1 MTRRILVTGAS
12 GFAGRH
18 LLAALERAATVT
30 AWGRERTLPASEDAL
45 TWRAVDLLDR
55 HAVAREVAAAQPDLV
70 FHLAA
75 AAQVGASWRT
85 SGRTLAVNA
94 LGTHHLLSA
103 LKDRAPGARVIV
115 IGSAAVYRSSSEP
128 LREDSPLGPSSPYAV
143 SKLAQEEL
151 SLRAARFDGL
161 DLVVV
166 RPFNHTGPGQ
176 SPDYIASSVARQI
189 ALAEAG
195 RQPPR
200 LLVGNLEARRDLTD
214 VRDVVRAYVLLADKG
229 RSGEVYNVCRGV
241 AVAMRDLVAE
251 LVARS
256 RVALEVATDPDR
268 LRPVDTP
275 IVLGSFAR
283 LAAETGWQPEIPLE
297 RTLDDLLQWWRE
309 RVTNEPVSG

>member
-18 LLAALERAATVT
+18 LLAALGRGAAVT
-30 AWGRERTLPASEDAL
+30 AWGRERTPPAGEDAV

-55 HAVAREVAAAQPDLV
+55 DAVVREVAAARPDVV

-94 LGTHHLLSA
+94 RGTHHLLSA
-103 LKDRAPGARVIV
+103 LKDRAPGARVLV
-115 IGSAAVYRSSSEP
+115 IGSAAVYRSSSAP

-229 RSGEVYNVCRGV
+229 RSGEVYNVCRGD

-251 LVARS
+251 LAARS
-256 RVALEVATDPDR
+256 RVALEVATDPAR